1 MLTAGCPQASVL
13 TSGDTG
19 GEEAFRQPGGPAVHS
34 SFCTENEFSSEWW
47 QKNKHW
53 FGSCCDN
60 KPIAAHTMS
69 HCSPDIILC
78 GWLGLKHQLTLFVPD
93 VATVA
98 VHAAR
103 SHCSRQFN
111 SYCKCYILLFQTPR
125 QLLLA
130 VYLVTD
136 DSVVAGH
143 TVSSCSSLWNSYC
156 SRCFISSL

>member
-1 MLTAGCPQASVL
+1 MS
-13 TSGDTG
+13 SG
-19 GEEAFRQPGGPAVHS
+19 VS
-34 SFCTENEFSSEWW
+34 SGQWRHRWWGSFSATWRTCSAQQLLYRELEFPSERL

-111 SYCKCYILLFQTPR
+111 SYCKCCILLFQTPQ

-130 VYLVTD
+130 VYLITD
-136 DSVVAGH
+136 DAVVAGH